1 MSVVWPSLVGIG
13 LKCGWRSLCLI
24 LCEIS
29 VSKMTILAIVSM
41 CALSVFFSLKEVMVW
56 DAMRYPTIKF
66 LAVNIVS
73 PCEPHPRFF
82 FRRFQFLAFFQ
93 PKKVSLFFDST
104 VNSGF
109 SSQFS
114 DKNILRPK
122 SRDHLLV
129 QGISF
134 WNVYWLWQTEI
145 CKLKFFWIQFFGRFG
160 QRSFFMFAWAKWMKR

>member
-29 VSKMTILAIVSM
+29 VSKMAILAIVSK

-56 DAMRYPTIKF
+56 DAMRYPTMKF
-66 LAVNIVS
+66 LAVNIVR

-82 FRRFQFLAFFQ
+82 FRHFHTVFGILQ

-104 VNSGF
+104 VASGF
-109 SSQFS
+109 SYPVYWQEC
-114 DKNILRPK
+114 IAAQIQR
-122 SRDHLLV
+122 
-129 QGISF
+129 SF
-134 WNVYWLWQTEI
+134 WSVYWLWQTEI
-145 CKLKFFWIQFFGRFG
+145 CKLKFFWILFFGRFG
-160 QRSFFMFAWAKWMKR
+160 QRFFFSKSPKAWYYIWG